1 MQHNRNSR
9 IILFKPIKNA
19 QRFKVYIPYQ
29 LKKERHLFKALNTT
43 YYHPGQKLWSI
54 VNTIENWQLLKELF
68 KGKIKI
74 TETMP
79 SQPMPPVSLN
89 NAALEALAETEKVM
103 TLKAFAQNT
112 IKVYKSQL
120 VYFFKYF
127 ENKTSYESVTKK
139 EIENYLY
146 YLIKKHNISESKQN
160 QIINAIK
167 CFYEHV
173 LNKERTIYDIQRPN
187 KALSLPNVLSKIDI
201 AKLLNAPKNLK
212 HKAILTTIY
221 SAGLRIS
228 EILNLRI
235 QDIDSKQGHIFVKAA
250 KGKKDRFTVLSPKLL
265 QLLRLYYL
273 KYKPAYWLFEGQ
285 EGGKYSASSIQ
296 KILRRAV
303 TATKVNAYTT
313 PHTLRHSFAT
323 HLMQDGVNMRIIQ
336 HLLGHNSSK
345 TTEIYTHI
353 VNMNNKVV
361 QSPLE
366 SLDIN
371 INLADNKNKN
381 IGDSK

>member
-1 MQHNRNSR
+1 MQVINNNS
-9 IILFKPIKNA
+9 IIIFKPIKKA
-19 QRFKVYIPYQ
+19 YRFKVYIPYQ
-29 LKKERHLFKALNTT
+29 LKKERQIFKALNTT
-43 YYHPGQKLWSI
+43 YYHPQQKLWSI
-54 VNTIENWQLLKELF
+54 ANTSENWQLLNELF
-68 KGKIKI
+68 KGKIVISENK
-74 TETMP
+74 P
-79 SQPMPPVSLN
+79 CKSLPKVILN
-89 NAALEALAETEKVM
+89 QAALNAIDETEKVM
-103 TLKAFAQNT
+103 TLKAFALNT

-127 ENKTSYESVTKK
+127 ENKKSYEEITQA

-146 YLIKKHNISESKQN
+146 YLIKKYNISISKQN

-167 CFYEHV
+167 CYYEHV
-173 LNKERTIYDIQRPN
+173 LRKERTIYNIQRPN
-187 KALSLPNVLSKIDI
+187 KAITLPNVLSKTDV
-201 AKLLNAPKNLK
+201 AKLLNSPNNLK
-212 HKAILTTIY
+212 HKTILTTIY

-228 EILNLRI
+228 EVLKLRI
-235 QDIDSKQGHIFVKAA
+235 QDIDSKQGHIVVKAA
-250 KGKKDRFTVLSPKLL
+250 KGKKDRLTVLSPKLL
-265 QLLRLYYL
+265 QLLRLYYI

-303 TATKVNAYTT
+303 SATNVNAFTT

-336 HLLGHNSSK
+336 QLLGHNSSK

-353 VNMNNKVV
+353 ININNKVI

-366 SLDIN
+366 SLNIN
-371 INLADNKNKN
+371 INFTNNN
-381 IGDSK
+381 QS

>member
-1 MQHNRNSR
+1 MQYNTNSR
-9 IILFKPIKNA
+9 IILFKPIKKA
-19 QRFKVYIPYQ
+19 HRFKVYIPFQ
-29 LKKERHLFKALNTT
+29 LKKERHIFKALNTT

-54 VNTIENWQLLKELF
+54 ANTIENWRLLNELF
-68 KGKIKI
+68 RDKI
-74 TETMP
+74 TISENKPYLPLPKVILT
-79 SQPMPPVSLN
+79 Q
-89 NAALEALAETEKVM
+89 AALNAIAETEKVM
-103 TLKAFAQNT
+103 TLKAFALNT

-127 ENKTSYESVTKK
+127 ENRNNYEDITQA

-146 YLIKKHNISESKQN
+146 YLIKKFQISISKQN

-167 CFYEHV
+167 CYYEHV
-173 LNKERTIYDIQRPN
+173 LKKEKTIYNIQRPN
-187 KALSLPNVLSKIDI
+187 KAITLPNVLSKTDV
-201 AKLLNAPKNLK
+201 AKLLNSPGNLK

-228 EILNLRI
+228 EALNLRV
-235 QDIDSKQGHIFVKAA
+235 QDIDSHQGHIFIKAG

-265 QLLRLYYL
+265 ELLRLYYA

-303 TATKVNAYTT
+303 SATNVNAFTT

-336 HLLGHNSSK
+336 RLLGHSSSK

-353 VNMNNKVV
+353 ININNKVV

-366 SLDIN
+366 SLSIN
-371 INLADNKNKN
+371 FNLAEKAK
-381 IGDSK
+381 KKY